1 MVLAAILLR
10 KLSVPGP
17 CRLRTSRTPPNK
29 HNPRRQVILYKG
41 TSGVDFR
48 KLHQTHS
55 LQALGAGQGQAR
67 RQRRGT
73 LRNGDC
79 VAKACQ
85 RFPRTLLSPGAAQGA
100 AHLLKNGD
108 GAVGVRAEAQV
119 RHADAALAAGE
130 RKRVARRGVELG
142 RRDHLPPV
150 PAPSDTHAAGTRP
163 SA

>member
-1 MVLAAILLR
+1 MVL
-10 KLSVPGP
+10 
-17 CRLRTSRTPPNK
+17 CE
-29 HNPRRQVILYKG
+29 G

-48 KLHQTHS
+48 KLYQGHG
-55 LQALGAGQGQAR
+55 LQAPGTGQGQAR

-73 LRNGDC
+73 LRNGDW
-79 VAKACQ
+79 VAEACQ
-85 RFPRTLLSPGAAQGA
+85 RSPRTLLSPGATQGA

-108 GAVGVRAEAQV
+108 GAVGVRADAQV

-150 PAPSDTHAAGTRP
+150 PEPSDTHAAGTRP